1 MVSKTVLA
9 FDSSRIFKTASLG
22 MREGWIYTVCY
33 QTSRKMGAGES
44 SETIPRSL
52 DTIQERIQW
61 IRDREIANTAL
72 RGFLEIQDKD
82 LPEGDVDLEEHV
94 AKVLD
99 KEEFKEF
106 RKQFRFGGKQSL
118 NFFVLTGISDEF
130 ENISSGIIHE
140 FPRAEEV
147 QDQKGEPFLVDT
159 EEFDDRLYI
168 VLGQFESMKTIDPS
182 TGKPQRVFK
191 PDECVAVINKQTDL
205 MHVRTA
211 EVPLA
216 RQICRKIASAVGI
229 DYQNE
234 DVFYKPEFDQS
245 FVEAFSDLIE
255 KYVNLNV
262 VVSEGGGRTASSVR
276 YTSKKDETGEYMNLL
291 EDNQVQQELNEEGG
305 EISKGYV
312 TLNDG
317 DYALY
322 LNRPQSKIWFRSYE
336 REERLNEIEELID
349 DVLRKSGGYP
359 QQKLQGFENVPE

>member
-1 MVSKTVLA
+1 
-9 FDSSRIFKTASLG
+9 
-22 MREGWIYTVCY
+22 
-33 QTSRKMGAGES
+33 MGAGES
-44 SETIPRSL
+44 SKSIPTSL
-52 DTIQERIQW
+52 NTIQERIQW

-72 RGFLEIQDKD
+72 KAFLRIQDKN
-82 LPEGDVDLEEHV
+82 LPDGDIDLEEHV

-99 KEEFKEF
+99 EDEFEEF

-130 ENISSGIIHE
+130 DNIPSSVVRE

-159 EEFDDRLYI
+159 VEFDDRLYI
-168 VLGQFESMKTIDPS
+168 VLGRFVSMKTVEPS
-182 TGKPQRVFK
+182 TGKPQRDLK
-191 PDECVAVINKQTDL
+191 PDECVAVINKDTDL

-216 RQICRKIASAVGI
+216 RRICKKIASSVGI

-234 DVFYKPEFDQS
+234 DVFYKPNFDQS
-245 FVEAFSDLIE
+245 FVEVFSDQIE

-262 VVSEGGGRTASSVR
+262 VVSEGDGRTASSVR

-291 EDNQVQQELNEEGG
+291 EDDQVQQELNEEGG
-305 EISKGYV
+305 KISKGYV
-312 TLNDG
+312 KLNNG
-317 DYALY
+317 DFALY

-336 REERLNEIEELID
+336 REGRLNEIEELID

-359 QQKLQGFENVPE
+359 Q